1 MPTTTDGEIRSRSE
15 PAGGRYTA
23 QVVMDRINHVETVYK
38 CALVVVL
45 LVVIFSLG
53 QALYFMMT
61 DKDDDKRTVWALTRR
76 IGLSLLL
83 IGMVALGIWMGWL
96 HPHDVGQ

>member
-1 MPTTTDGEIRSRSE
+1 M
-15 PAGGRYTA
+15 PAGGRYTRH
-23 QVVMDRINHVETVYK
+23 VKPDRVNHVETIYK
-38 CALVVVL
+38 IALVVVL

-61 DKDDDKRTVWALTRR
+61 DKDDDRRTVWALTRR
-76 IGLSLLL
+76 IGLSLVF
-83 IGMVALGIWMGWL
+83 IAMVAFGIWMGWL

>member
-1 MPTTTDGEIRSRSE
+1 MDDEIRSCGVPES
-15 PAGGRYTA
+15 GRYTRNVNLD
-23 QVVMDRINHVETVYK
+23 QVYHLETIYK
-38 CALVVVL
+38 TALVVVL

-61 DKDDDKRTVWALTRR
+61 DKDNDKRTVWALTRR

-83 IGMVALGIWMGWL
+83 IAMVAFGIWMGWL

>member
-1 MPTTTDGEIRSRSE
+1 MAAETGSRGA
-15 PAGGRYTA
+15 PAAGRYTA
-23 QVVMDRINHVETVYK
+23 QVKIDRINHVETIYK
-38 CALVVVL
+38 IALVVVL

-61 DKDDDKRTVWALTRR
+61 DKDNDKRTVWALTRR

>member
-1 MPTTTDGEIRSRSE
+1 MPVC
-15 PAGGRYTA
+15 GRYTDL
-23 QVVMDRINHVETVYK
+23 VEMDRINHVEAIYK
-38 CALVVVL
+38 IALVVVL

-61 DKDDDKRTVWALTRR
+61 DKDDDRRTVWALTRR

-96 HPHDVGQ
+96 HPHGVGQ

>member
-1 MPTTTDGEIRSRSE
+1 MPTRTDGENRSRE
-15 PAGGRYTA
+15 APAGGRYTA
-23 QVVMDRINHVETVYK
+23 HVEMDRINHVEAIYK
-38 CALVVVL
+38 YALVGL
-45 LVVIFSLG
+45 LFLVIFNLG

-76 IGLSLLL
+76 IGLSLLF
-83 IGMVALGIWMGWL
+83 IAMVALGIWMGWL

>member
-1 MPTTTDGEIRSRSE
+1 MEAI
-15 PAGGRYTA
+15 
-23 QVVMDRINHVETVYK
+23 YK
-38 CALVVVL
+38 IALVVVL

-61 DKDDDKRTVWALTRR
+61 DKGDDRRTVWALTRR

-96 HPHDVGQ
+96 HPHGVGQ